1 MGLRGPAPKPRA
13 LVVLEGNPGKRPLN
27 PLEPQPPLRRPKCP
41 DYLDETAKREWKRLV
56 PILEQMRVLTEADG
70 IALGNLCQQYAML
83 QEAQTKLHR
92 TGLLL
97 KTKSGYVQQS
107 PLVAIVSSAVDQV
120 NKLCREFGLTP
131 AARTRIQ
138 AAPEDADGS
147 DPLEDA
153 LCG

>member
-1 MGLRGPAPKPRA
+1 MGLRGPAPRPRA
-13 LVVLEGNPGKRPLN
+13 LVVLEGNPGKRRLN
-27 PLEPQPPLRRPKCP
+27 RYEPRPRPSRPKCP
-41 DYLDETAKREWKRLV
+41 DYLDETAKKEWKRLV
-56 PILEQMRVLTEADG
+56 PILERMRVLTEADG
-70 IALGNLCQQYAML
+70 IALANLCQQYSLL
-83 QEAQTKLHR
+83 QQAQVKLQK

-97 KTKSGYVQQS
+97 ETKSGYILQS

-120 NKLCREFGLTP
+120 NKLCRQFGLMP

-138 AAPEDADGS
+138 AAPEDLDGS

>member
-1 MGLRGPAPKPRA
+1 MFRSWNGS
-13 LVVLEGNPGKRPLN
+13 E
-27 PLEPQPPLRRPKCP
+27 C
-41 DYLDETAKREWKRLV
+41 
-56 PILEQMRVLTEADG
+56 LTEADG
-70 IALGNLCQQYAML
+70 IALANLCQQYSLL
-83 QEAQTKLHR
+83 QQAQAKLQK

-97 KTKSGYVQQS
+97 KTKSGYIQQS

-138 AAPEDADGS
+138 VAQENSEGS

-153 LCG
+153 WCG